1 MNEKVMNLLRE
12 KPLIIPKILFKNY
25 KKMNITEEEFIVLIF
40 LLNLGDKIIYNP
52 EFFSSELNIN
62 KYKVMEIINNL
73 FEKKVISIIVEKNI
87 GNKTEEYI
95 TFDML
100 YSKLMNDVIECEEN
114 VKIETDVFSTFE
126 NEMGRPISPMEYDMI
141 KQWVS
146 DYKKELVIEALK
158 EAVYNGVSNFRY
170 IDKILYEWKKKGIN
184 NLDMLLKEKNLYN
197 KRKEQVD
204 YFEYNWLED
213 E

>member
-184 NLDMLLKEKNLYN
+184 SLDMLLKEKNLYN